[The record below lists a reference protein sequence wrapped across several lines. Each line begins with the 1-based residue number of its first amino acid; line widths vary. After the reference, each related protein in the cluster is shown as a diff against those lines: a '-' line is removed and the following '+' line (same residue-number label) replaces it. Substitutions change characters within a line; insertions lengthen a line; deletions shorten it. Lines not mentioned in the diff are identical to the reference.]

1 MTISVMLVDDSLT
14 FLRATTQFLEV
25 HDDVVIVGTANEGKE
40 ALVQVEGLQP
50 QVILIDLAMPGLPG
64 LETIPR
70 LRSIMPNVGII
81 ALTVMNTNSFRQA
94 ALAAGADIFIPK
106 ATMRTDLL
114 PAIRRLV
121 RTGRKK
127 VAEPAMPT
135 LGENGQPVSRC
146 ILVMEDN
153 AHLRRLFG
161 KALRASGYQVH
172 TAGTLQEARDVLA
185 QVRFD
190 VLLCDIHMGDDRG
203 TDLLREHADTFA
215 TIGTQVVMVSGE
227 AHYRDMCE
235 EMGADFFLEKPVAVG
250 TLVALVDRLTA
261 RQGFVG

>member
-1 MTISVMLVDDSLT
+1 MLVDDSLT

-40 ALVQVEGLQP
+40 ALVQVERLQP

-70 LRSIMPNVGII
+70 LRSMMPDVGII

-121 RTGRKK
+121 RTDRKK
-127 VAEPAMPT
+127 IAESVAPS
-135 LGENGQPVSRC
+135 LGEDGELVPRS

-172 TAGTLQEARDVLA
+172 TAGTLQEAREALA
-185 QVRFD
+185 RVRFD
-190 VLLCDIHMGDDRG
+190 VLLCDIHMGEDRG
-203 TDLLREHADTFA
+203 TDLLREHAEAFA
-215 TIGTQVVMVSGE
+215 TFGTQVVMVSGE

-261 RQGFVG
+261 RQGFAS